1 MKITDLT
8 ADAVEEA
15 IGSPRESWAADCHR
29 VSLDIVRSGLVGE
42 SRVARGTTPG
52 VPGQHSWVVLGDD
65 CYDPGATI
73 VDATLWSY
81 VDGVPT
87 VLVAKAGERPHTPKG
102 SGNILEWGQP
112 VAGGGPIIE
121 LRPSKP
127 LGRDA
132 EFWIK
137 HMFGPLDLQGWMVL
151 ASAPVMGWPSGEI
164 IQAMLDTPKLRG
176 LVPIDVAG
184 MITDSNPNGLY
195 R

>member
-1 MKITDLT
+1 MKIADLT

-15 IGSPRESWAADCHR
+15 
-29 VSLDIVRSGLVGE
+29 
-42 SRVARGTTPG
+42 
-52 VPGQHSWVVLGDD
+52 
-65 CYDPGATI
+65 
-73 VDATLWSY
+73 
-81 VDGVPT
+81 
-87 VLVAKAGERPHTPKG
+87 
-102 SGNILEWGQP
+102 
-112 VAGGGPIIE
+112 IE

-184 MITDSNPNGLY
+184 MITDGNPNGLY